1 MTVHRTLSAPIV
13 DQLRRLHDGDAWHG
27 PSITEALE
35 GVTARQAAMRPIAA
49 GHTIYEL
56 TYHLAAWTG
65 EVLQRLQGRPPQLP
79 DEGDFPEPAAEISED
94 EWQAVKTRL
103 AERHASLAQALSTFD
118 ESRLPDNVGLTRDAP
133 TGTGVTYYA
142 MVHGLIQHDAY
153 HAGQIMILRK
163 ALG

>member
-1 MTVHRTLSAPIV
+1 MTAPIV

-35 GVTARQAAMRPIAA
+35 SVTARQATMRPIAG

-56 TYHLAAWTG
+56 AAHLAAWTG
-65 EVLQRLQGRPPQLP
+65 EVLQRLEGRPPQMP
-79 DEGDFPEPAAEISED
+79 DEGDFPEPVNAITED

-103 AERHASLAQALSTFD
+103 ADRHTALAQALTRFD
-118 ESRLPDNVGLTRDAP
+118 KSRLADHVGPTRDAP
-133 TGTGVTYYA
+133 TGTGVTFYA

>member
-1 MTVHRTLSAPIV
+1 MTAPIV

-35 GVTARQAAMRPIAA
+35 GVTARQATMRPVAG

-56 TYHLAAWTG
+56 TGHLAAWTG

-79 DEGDFPEPAAEISED
+79 DEGDFPEPVAEISED

-103 AERHASLAQALSTFD
+103 AERHTSLAEALTHFD
-118 ESRLPDNVGLTRDAP
+118 KSRLSDHVGPTRDAA
-133 TGTGVTYYA
+133 TGTGVTFYA